1 MNSMVGERIKK
12 RRKVLRL
19 SVEDICSRIGVSRAT
34 WYRYENGE
42 IEKISAQKMSLIA
55 KVLQTSVSELLGIE
69 NDFSS
74 IKAIPNPQAK
84 STLTDA
90 DLAKIASVV
99 QVNSEAPRTVEARI
113 VSFGMDRLPQE
124 DRERLL
130 AMIRAMYANR
140 PDLFDN
146 KKGEDNEG

>member
-1 MNSMVGERIKK
+1 
-12 RRKVLRL
+12 
-19 SVEDICSRIGVSRAT
+19 
-34 WYRYENGE
+34 
-42 IEKISAQKMSLIA
+42 MSLIA

>member
-12 RRKVLRL
+12 RRKVLCL

-99 QVNSEAPRTVEARI
+99 NVNSEAPRTVEARI
-113 VSFGMDRLPQE
+113 VSFGMDKLPKETREMILGMVTGMFAGKPEAEYFKKEE
-124 DRERLL
+124 D
-130 AMIRAMYANR
+130 
-140 PDLFDN
+140 
-146 KKGEDNEG
+146 K

>member
-19 SVEDICSRIGVSRAT
+19 SVDDICSRIGVSRAT
-34 WYRYENGE
+34 WYRYENGD

-55 KVLQTSVSELLGIE
+55 KVLQTSASELLGIE

-84 STLTDA
+84 STLTEV
-90 DLAKIASVV
+90 DLANIASVV
-99 QVNSEAPRTVEARI
+99 NVNSEAPRTVEARI
-113 VSFGMDRLPQE
+113 VSFGMDKLPKETREMILGMVTGMFAGKPEAEYFKKEE
-124 DRERLL
+124 D
-130 AMIRAMYANR
+130 
-140 PDLFDN
+140 
-146 KKGEDNEG
+146 K